1 MPTVPKIS
9 LIPDTLDLALYAG
22 DGVSIQLTVTDNDGA
37 PLPVDGEITAQIRRN
52 RLDTIVL
59 AEFISDLV
67 NGAMGII
74 LISLSGE
81 QTAALITDKPVFK
94 GVWDV
99 QWQKTDSQPITLIQ
113 GKVECNADVTR

>member
-1 MPTVPKIS
+1 MPNVPKIS
-9 LIPDTLDLALYAG
+9 LLPEQLDLVLYAG
-22 DGVSIQLTVTDNDGA
+22 DVASLQLTVTDNA
-37 PLPVDGEITAQIRRN
+37 GEPKPIAGEVTAQIRKT
-52 RLDTIVL
+52 RLDAEVM
-59 AEFISDLV
+59 AEFNADLT
-67 NGAMGII
+67 NGPTGIV

-99 QWQKTDSQPITLIQ
+99 QWKKTDSEPITLAQ